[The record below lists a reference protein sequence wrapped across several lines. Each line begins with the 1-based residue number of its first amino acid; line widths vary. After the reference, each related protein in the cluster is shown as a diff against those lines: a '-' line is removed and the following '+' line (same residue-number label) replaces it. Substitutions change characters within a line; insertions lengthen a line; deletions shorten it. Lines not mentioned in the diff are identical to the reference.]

1 MSTPIGAV
9 VVLMVSLFLF
19 IFPFTVEVTEH
30 GHATIKDLFPTIL
43 QV

>member
-9 VVLMVSLFLF
+9 VVLMVSTFLF

-43 QV
+43 